1 MSAAPWLGGQRV
13 TAERLAEMLNK
24 WSNWTPTWSTT
35 TGAHIPSYGNA
46 IVDCRY
52 TVSGDLV
59 TAYYNI
65 QFGST
70 TNFNGGTAADN
81 WIFSLPLTAAGAVFI
96 GGSGWGQQD
105 TFLRAPMT
113 PRFFDVNN
121 FEIEITGGRV
131 DGNAIANTGLVD
143 AVSPWTW
150 GSGHGVFGIL
160 NYEKA

>member
-13 TAERLAEMLNK
+13 TAERLAEMLPK
-24 WSNWTPTWSTT
+24 YSNWTPTWSTT

-52 TVSGDLV
+52 AINGDFV
-59 TAYYNI
+59 TANYNI

-81 WIFSLPLTAAGAVFI
+81 WLFSLPVPAAAATFI

-105 TFLRAPMT
+105 TFLRLPIT
-113 PRFFDVNN
+113 PRFFDTTY
-121 FEIEITGGRV
+121 FELEVTGGRV
-131 DGNAIANTGLVD
+131 DGAAAATTGLVD
-143 AVSPWTW
+143 AVTPWTW
-150 GSGHGVFGIL
+150 ANGNGIFGIL
-160 NYEKA
+160 SYEKA